1 LANVCLRPIA
11 VIQQSGVTV
20 ESAIRAAPVQVT
32 ENPGCQTDTN
42 SVVIG
47 TIQRAEDVAIKN
59 NAYMS
64 GVRISD
70 IRYDCTGDC
79 LSRRDITES
88 LRSPIGARAALSQ
101 SADRAI

>member
-1 LANVCLRPIA
+1 
-11 VIQQSGVTV
+11 
-20 ESAIRAAPVQVT
+20 VQVT

-64 GVRISD
+64 GVKISD
-70 IRYDCTGDC
+70 IRYDCARDC
-79 LSRRDITES
+79 VSRRDRTES
-88 LRSPIGARAALSQ
+88 LRSPTGARAALSQ